1 VPIYSAQ
8 PFFFIDGAAWKNSGE
23 KSVTA
28 RFSLD
33 RNIIQVYN
41 QNMMSL
47 KGNYETKKRKG
58 EQMAKELKR
67 RDFLK
72 ILGFG
77 VGRRPNILYIMSDD
91 HATNAISCYGGMLNA
106 VSQTPNIDRI
116 ASEGVRLDNCF
127 VTNSICTPS
136 RACIMTGKYSHR
148 NGVYTLGDVDFD
160 REQQNVAILLQQS
173 GYQTAVIG
181 KWHLFTKPSGFD
193 YYNVLPEQGRY
204 YDPLLKEKGWPW
216 SDGNQGGREYK
227 GYSTDVITN
236 EALKWLRQRDRE
248 KPFFLMCHYKA
259 PHGLWKY
266 AKRYEHMFD
275 GIDIPEPASLWEDKS
290 HRSAGSREYGR
301 NILTLSDRMNRT
313 TRGKEW
319 PTGRLDT
326 TGMSD
331 REKVQKAYQKYM
343 KDYLRV
349 AAAVDENVGRVLD
362 WLDEEGLVDNTIV
375 IYTSDQGMFLGEHNY
390 YDKRWMFDE
399 SLRMPFL
406 VRYPPEIRAGS
417 VNNDI
422 IINADFAE
430 TFLDW
435 AGAAVPPDMQG
446 RSFRGNLAGRTPSDW
461 RTAMYYRYWMQVEDP
476 NVPAHYGIR
485 TKQYKLI
492 FYYGL
497 PLGMEGATESWCTNP
512 GWELYDLKK
521 DPLELHNVYDEPA
534 YSKVVSELKTELLR
548 LKEELGDTDDKY
560 PELMSL
566 VKKHW

>member
-1 VPIYSAQ
+1 
-8 PFFFIDGAAWKNSGE
+8 
-23 KSVTA
+23 
-28 RFSLD
+28 
-33 RNIIQVYN
+33 
-41 QNMMSL
+41 
-47 KGNYETKKRKG
+47 
-58 EQMAKELKR
+58 MAKELKR

-77 VGRRPNILYIMSDD
+77 VAGLAIPGCAGALGRGGDKSRRRPNILYIMSDD
-91 HATNAISCYGGMLNA
+91 HAANAISCYGGMLKA
-106 VSQTPNIDRI
+106 VSQTPNIDRL
-116 ASEGVRLDNCF
+116 AAEGVRLDNCF

-148 NGVYTLGDVDFD
+148 NGVYTLGDDFD
-160 REQQNVAILLQQS
+160 RGQQNVAILLQQS

-181 KWHLFTKPSGFD
+181 KWHLHTEPAGFE
-193 YYNVLPEQGRY
+193 YYNVLPGQGRY
-204 YDPLLKEKGWPW
+204 RNPLLKEKGIPW
-216 SDGNQGGREYK
+216 SDADEGGREYK
-227 GYSTDVITN
+227 GYSADVITD
-236 EALKWLRQRDRE
+236 EALKWLARRDSER
-248 KPFFLMCHYKA
+248 PFFLMCHYKA
-259 PHGLWKY
+259 PHGLWEY
-266 AKRYEHMFD
+266 HKRYEHMFD
-275 GIDIPEPASLWEDKS
+275 GIDIPEPVSLWEDKG

-301 NILTLSDRMNRT
+301 NILTMSDRMNGLV
-313 TRGKEW
+313 RGKKW

-331 REKVQKAYQKYM
+331 REKIQKAYQKYM

-349 AAAVDENVGRVLD
+349 AAAIDENAGRLLD
-362 WLDEEGLVDNTIV
+362 WLDENALTDATVV
-375 IYTSDQGMFLGEHNY
+375 IYTSDQGMFLGEHGY

-406 VRYPPEIRAGS
+406 VRYPPEVRAGS

-435 AGAAVPPDMQG
+435 AGASIPPDMQG
-446 RSFRGNLAGRTPSDW
+446 RSFRSNLAGRTPSDW
-461 RTAMYYRYWMQVEDP
+461 RTAMYYRYWMQVERS

-485 TKQYKLI
+485 TKRYKLI

-497 PLGMEGATESWCTNP
+497 PLGMKRATESWRTKP

-521 DPLELHNVYDEPA
+521 DPLEMRNVYDEPA
-534 YSKVVSELKTELLR
+534 YTKIVKKLKTELLR

-560 PELMSL
+560 PELMTL